1 MHAGLYRATG
11 GKFVNKV
18 ASLPVLL
25 LTTYGRK
32 TGKPYT
38 TPVCYVRDGQD
49 YLVAATAGGADWEPG
64 WSLNMRERPQA
75 KIEVGGEATDVVA
88 TFTEGE
94 ERTRLYER
102 FKAPSESF
110 AQYEQKT
117 NRVIPVIRLMPTPG
131 RAQESG
137 A

>member
-1 MHAGLYRATG
+1 MARGATTVHAGLYRATG
-11 GKFVNKV
+11 GKFMNTV

-64 WSLNMRERPQA
+64 WSLNMREQPQA
-75 KIEVGGEATDVVA
+75 KIEVSGEEMDVTA
-88 TFTEGE
+88 RFTEAMN
-94 ERTRLYER
+94 ERASTRSSR
-102 FKAPSESF
+102 RIA
-110 AQYEQKT
+110 KT
-117 NRVIPVIRLMPTPG
+117 SSGTSRR
-131 RAQESG
+131 RA